1 MSKYCCHACNQLCP
15 FPAILADTLPD
26 VSKKCSDQSFFP
38 MQALEVLELRDR
50 AAALEE
56 AAASARARMAA
67 ASDDV
72 HRLERAA
79 LALEERLAAAQQYAP
94 TWLLQINVSTRACEP
109 RCWGLMTV

>member
-1 MSKYCCHACNQLCP
+1 MQSALPHSC
-15 FPAILADTLPD
+15 ILADTLLY
-26 VSKKCSDQSFFP
+26 VSKQSSNKSSVS

-56 AAASARARMAA
+56 AAAGARARMAA

-94 TWLLQINVSTRACEP
+94 MWLL
-109 RCWGLMTV
+109 